1 MHLEIRDMINEK
13 DIILEVEQEQY
24 LGKLC
29 ELNL

>member
-13 DIILEVEQEQY
+13 DIILEQEQY
-24 LGKLC
+24 LGKIC